1 MVRKY
6 SPIEPWAEAYTWPIV
21 GLSQEA
27 IALIRRHITAL
38 RLALAAADGLTAMGL
53 FVGLSILRFGSSGW
67 RDTWAAAGIDPIV
80 AAGGYGLAL
89 VGALWLQGLY
99 RMRTRLSIRREVID
113 VLLAILLLAVV
124 VFMTLYLI
132 KLPNVSRLFL
142 VLLFSSQAVLT
153 LVSRAGI
160 RALFV
165 QLRARG
171 YNLRYMLVVGSNP
184 AAEDFA
190 DAVEGHVELGLRPI
204 GYLAGPHDPATD
216 GGALRRPVLGTVD
229 EIQAVLH
236 GTVVDEVA
244 ICLTLED
251 WSLVEPITRLCED
264 EGRVVRIPVTEST
277 LIIPGGR
284 IEDFHGMS
292 ILSLVYGP
300 DRILGIATKR
310 LLDIVIAAAAL
321 VLLSPAL
328 LVLGL
333 IVLIRD
339 GGPTLFRQE
348 RVGLH
353 GRPFQ
358 VAKFRTMI
366 PGAEAML
373 AELEAANEVRGH
385 AFKITDDPRL
395 TRTGSW
401 LRRSSL
407 DELPQLWNVL
417 RGEMSIVG
425 PRPPLPSEV
434 VGYDIWHRRRL
445 SMKPGITGLWQVAA
459 RRDADFDRWVRL
471 DLDYI
476 DHWSLWLDLKIVAR
490 TIPAM
495 LAGEGR

>member
-1 MVRKY
+1 M
-6 SPIEPWAEAYTWPIV
+6 
-21 GLSQEA
+21 
-27 IALIRRHITAL
+27 
-38 RLALAAADGLTAMGL
+38 AAADALTAMAL
-53 FVGLSILRFGSSGW
+53 FVGLSIVRFGPSGW
-67 RDTWAAAGIDPIV
+67 RETWDVVGVDPFVAAA
-80 AAGGYGLAL
+80 GYGLAL
-89 VGALWLQGLY
+89 VTALWLQGLY
-99 RMRTRLSIRREVID
+99 RLRTRLSIRREVID

-124 VFMTLYLI
+124 VFTTLYLV
-132 KLPNVSRLFL
+132 KLPDVSRLFL
-142 VLLFSSQAVLT
+142 ILLFSSQAVLT
-153 LVSRAGI
+153 LVSRASI
-160 RALFV
+160 RALFI

-171 YNLRYMLVVGSNP
+171 YNVRYILIVGSNP
-184 AAEDFA
+184 AAEAFA

-204 GYLAGPHDPATD
+204 GYLTGPHDPATD
-216 GGALRRPVLGTVD
+216 GSAFRRPVLGMVD
-229 EIQAVLH
+229 EIQTVLH

-264 EGRVVRIPVTEST
+264 EGRVVRIPLTETT

-310 LLDIVIAAAAL
+310 FLDILIAAAAL
-321 VLLSPAL
+321 IVLSPVLLL
-328 LVLGL
+328 LGMFILV
-333 IVLIRD
+333 RD
-339 GGPTLFRQE
+339 GRPILFRQE

-353 GRPFQ
+353 GRPFL
-358 VAKFRTMI
+358 VAKFRTMV
-366 PGAEAML
+366 PEAEAML
-373 AELEAANEVRGH
+373 GELEASNEIRGH
-385 AFKITDDPRL
+385 AFKMTDDPRL
-395 TRTGSW
+395 SRSGRW
-401 LRRSSL
+401 LRRTSL

-425 PRPPLPSEV
+425 PRPPLPREV
-434 VGYDIWHRRRL
+434 IDYDIWHRRRL